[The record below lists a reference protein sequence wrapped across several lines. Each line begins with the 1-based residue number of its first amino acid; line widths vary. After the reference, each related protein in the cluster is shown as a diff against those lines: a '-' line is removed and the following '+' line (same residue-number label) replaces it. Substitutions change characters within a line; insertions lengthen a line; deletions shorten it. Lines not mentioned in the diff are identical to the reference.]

1 MFIER
6 AITSKLK
13 TSLDH
18 GDVTI
23 ILGAR
28 QVGKTSLIS
37 RCLEGI
43 HHHMLNLDVLVDAN
57 RLTSLAAME
66 PIDAF
71 RSLGS
76 PKVLVIDEVQNL
88 PETGKIMKGWFDK
101 SVPVKIVLLGSSS
114 LEILDQT
121 AEPLTGRN
129 EKIFLPPLLFTE
141 AIRAQSWYP
150 QGNLHPSFFTALE
163 DTIQAFLLERMVFG
177 NYPRALT
184 DKDRESY
191 LLNLTSDYLLKDVFQ
206 LGLVK
211 TPETIRKLLLLLAHQ
226 TGSEVSIAELADAL
240 SIARQTVERYI
251 ETLERTFVIFR
262 LPAFGKNQRKEIVKN
277 HKIFFWDTGVRNAIL
292 KDFSVSLMR
301 NDIGRLWENYAI
313 SEFAKIN
320 LLSGLKQNL
329 FFWRSRQGSEIDL
342 VITHNETIQAIEMK
356 WSPKRTAP
364 IRAFQSLYG
373 IKPHI
378 LNRESLPHYLIKIQ
392 NSLE

>member
-13 TSLDH
+13 ASLGH
-18 GDVTI
+18 RDVTI

-43 HHHMLNLDVLVDAN
+43 RHTMLNLDVLVDVN
-57 RLTSLAAME
+57 RLTSLATME

-76 PKVLVIDEVQNL
+76 PNVIVIDEAQNL
-88 PETGKIMKGWFDK
+88 PETGKITKGWFDT

-129 EKIFLPPLLFTE
+129 EKIFLPPLLFAE

-150 QGNLHPSFFTALE
+150 QGKLLPSFFTAFK
-163 DTIQAFLLERMVFG
+163 DTIQAFLLERIVFG
-177 NYPRALT
+177 NYPRVLT
-184 DKDRESY
+184 DQERVPY
-191 LLNLTSDYLLKDVFQ
+191 ILNLTSDYLLKDVFQ

-211 TPETIRKLLLLLAHQ
+211 TPETIRRLLLLLAHQ
-226 TGSEVSIAELADAL
+226 TGSEVSISELAGAL

-277 HKIFFWDTGVRNAIL
+277 HKIFFWDTGVRNGIL
-292 KDFSVSLMR
+292 KDFSVSLTR
-301 NDIGRLWENYAI
+301 SDIGRLWENYAI

-329 FFWRSRQGSEIDL
+329 FFWRSRQGSEVDL
-342 VITHNETIQAIEMK
+342 VITHNEKIQAVEMK
-356 WSPKRTAP
+356 WSPKKTTP
-364 IRAFQSLYG
+364 TEAFYSLYG
-373 IKPHI
+373 IEPHI
-378 LNRESLPHYLIKIQ
+378 LNRESLPQYLLEIQ
-392 NSLE
+392 NPLE

>member
-6 AITSKLK
+6 TITSKLK
-13 TSLDH
+13 TSLGH
-18 GDVTI
+18 RDVTI

-28 QVGKTSLIS
+28 QVGKTSLIN
-37 RCLEGI
+37 RCLKGQKNI
-43 HHHMLNLDVLVDAN
+43 MLNLDVLVDVN
-57 RLTSLAAME
+57 RLKSLAAME

-71 RSLGS
+71 RSIGS
-76 PKVLVIDEVQNL
+76 PDVLVIDEAQNL
-88 PETGKIMKGWFDK
+88 PETGKIVKGWFDK

-141 AIRAQSWYP
+141 AIRAQLWCP
-150 QGNLHPSFFTALE
+150 QGKLLPSFFTVFN
-163 DTIQAFLLERMVFG
+163 DTIQAFLLERIVFG
-177 NYPRALT
+177 NYPRVLT
-184 DKDRESY
+184 DQERVPY

-211 TPETIRKLLLLLAHQ
+211 TPETIRRLLLLLAHQ
-226 TGSEVSIAELADAL
+226 AGSEVSISEIAGAL

-251 ETLERTFVIFR
+251 ETLERTFVLFR
-262 LPAFGKNQRKEIVKN
+262 LPAYGKNQRKEIVKN

-313 SEFAKIN
+313 AEFAKIN
-320 LLSGLKQNL
+320 LLTGLKQNL
-329 FFWRSRQGSEIDL
+329 FFWRSRQGSEVDL
-342 VITHNETIQAIEMK
+342 VSTHNETIQAIEMK

-364 IRAFQSLYG
+364 TKAFHSLYG
-373 IKPHI
+373 IRPQI
-378 LNRESLPHYLIKIQ
+378 LNRESLPQHLVGIQ
-392 NSLE
+392 STL